1 MPTILIADDNRLSR
15 ELVRDI
21 LETGECRIVEA
32 RDGAEA
38 LALLAEELPDLL
50 LVDLEMPAKDGF
62 AVLREVRQTPR
73 FAMLPVVAFTARAM
87 QQDRERIR
95 AAGFD
100 ACITKPVTS
109 AALRKRV
116 QELLSLR
123 AAGEALND
131 RRT

>member
-21 LETGECRIVEA
+21 LETADCRIIEA

-38 LALLAEELPDLL
+38 LALLDETPPDLL
-50 LVDLEMPAKDGF
+50 LLDLEMPAQDGF
-62 AVLREVRQTPR
+62 AVLREVRRNPR
-73 FAMLPVVAFTARAM
+73 FAALPVAAFTARAM
-87 QQDRERIR
+87 QQEREKIQ

-100 ACITKPVTS
+100 ACITKPVMS

-123 AAGEALND
+123 RG
-131 RRT
+131 RV